1 MKVIAAVLVAIGCA
15 ILIGLL
21 AFLGF
26 EASKLTRLGPCMG
39 EASSSVAELAR
50 LPEIFKK
57 KMAEAEAELNSL
69 PAQTLNKTN
78 EIQAKLLND
87 PGNSTLM
94 AQLSGLPQEEQQQFT
109 NLTTQ
114 MNNMGESMKN
124 ETCRIGKKIPAQFIG
139 CAGNVENNFLF
150 KSFAPGGMPKT
161 DDITAFVEK
170 TMSDAGCANTTN
182 SSETSE
188 EQAGGGSSGL
198 PGWAVCVLALLAL
211 LLLIAGCA
219 LCCIDDGERED
230 DEERGY
236 TYVESREEDE

>member
-21 AFLGF
+21 AFMGF
-26 EASKLTRLGPCMG
+26 EVSKLTRLGPCMG

-57 KMAEAEAELNSL
+57 KMAEAQEEINAL
-69 PAQTLNKTN
+69 PAQTLNKTS
-78 EIQAKLLND
+78 EIQAKLQAD

-94 AQLSGLPQEEQQQFT
+94 AQLSGLPQEEQQKFM

-114 MNNMGESMKN
+114 MNTMDESMRN

-139 CAGNVENNFLF
+139 CASNVENNVLF
-150 KSFAPGGMPKT
+150 KSFAPSGMHKT
-161 DDITAFVEK
+161 DDITAFVKK

-182 SSETSE
+182 SSETTE
-188 EQAGGGSSGL
+188 EQASSGSSGF
-198 PGWAVCVLALLAL
+198 PGWAVYVLALLAL

-219 LCCIDDGERED
+219 LCCIGDGESENDEEQGYAYVDNRED
-230 DEERGY
+230 DE
-236 TYVESREEDE
+236 